1 MNFNESAGQLFAF
14 SVMAVCGIVLCLLYD
29 GLGALR
35 AKFRRWYVTVPCDIV
50 FGAAAVVLYFVF
62 HYRANYLKL
71 SPFLLLAAAL
81 GFFLCKISLSRIVA
95 KAGRV
100 LYNILEK
107 CLNPKGSRA
116 FRRELPPT
124 GDNMIEK
131 IIRKRGKKHGERTE
145 DKADNVPVRRSS
157 VRARFNRHRAGS
169 LDRDAEKQTGK
180 PERGT

>member
-14 SVMAVCGIVLCLLYD
+14 SVMAACGIVLCLLYD

-35 AKFRRWYVTVPCDIV
+35 AKFRRWYVTVPCDVV

-100 LYNILEK
+100 LYNIGCK
-107 CLNPKGSRA
+107 ASKTI
-116 FRRELPPT
+116 RE
-124 GDNMIEK
+124 
-131 IIRKRGKKHGERTE
+131 KRGKKHGERTE

-157 VRARFNRHRAGS
+157 VRARFNRHRAGG

>member
-81 GFFLCKISLSRIVA
+81 GFFCA
-95 KAGRV
+95 KFP
-100 LYNILEK
+100 
-107 CLNPKGSRA
+107 C
-116 FRRELPPT
+116 RELLQKRV
-124 GDNMIEK
+124 GYC
-131 IIRKRGKKHGERTE
+131 II
-145 DKADNVPVRRSS
+145 SS
-157 VRARFNRHRAGS
+157 RNA
-169 LDRDAEKQTGK
+169 
-180 PERGT
+180 

>member
-50 FGAAAVVLYFVF
+50 FGAVAVVLYFVF

-100 LYNILEK
+100 LY
-107 CLNPKGSRA
+107 
-116 FRRELPPT
+116 
-124 GDNMIEK
+124 NMIEK